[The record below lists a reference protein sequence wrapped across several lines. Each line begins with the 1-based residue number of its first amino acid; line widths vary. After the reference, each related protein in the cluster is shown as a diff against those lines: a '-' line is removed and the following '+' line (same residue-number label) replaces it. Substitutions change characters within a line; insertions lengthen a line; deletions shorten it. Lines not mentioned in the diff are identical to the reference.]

1 MHEMLY
7 SSSALGVEK
16 QLACS
21 PQILQ
26 IQSALAITA
35 LAMTSFLA
43 SKLISSWTL
52 LIVSITYQ

>member
-26 IQSALAITA
+26 MQSALAIID
-35 LAMTSFLA
+35 LAMTSLSA
-43 SKLISSWTL
+43 STFISSWTL
-52 LIVSITYQ
+52 LIVSFT